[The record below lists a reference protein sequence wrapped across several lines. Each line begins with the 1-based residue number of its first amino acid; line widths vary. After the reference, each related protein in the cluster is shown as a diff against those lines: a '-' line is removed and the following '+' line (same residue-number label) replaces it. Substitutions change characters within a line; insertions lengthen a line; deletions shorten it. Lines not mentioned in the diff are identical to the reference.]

1 MAGGVEIRVCG
12 EVGVMNLTVKQ
23 QEALKSLVQLGKNWR
38 EEFFIVWHDP
48 DEISDILDFD
58 DNPPQIS
65 RGEIRALA
73 HEGLLLCEFQGE
85 NKAQVILTPKSYQA
99 VDTDFKLV
107 EVPQVKK
114 VFISHASKDKEIVD
128 AFIDDLLVGALAVK
142 LSDIFCTSTDG
153 TKIPSGEDWRNQI
166 RENLIGAKVTFL
178 IITPN
183 YKESE
188 ICLNEMGAAWVLSE
202 KPISLI
208 VDPVDY
214 DSVGVLQQ
222 VKQIEKLRDEK
233 SLDRVKDV
241 IQHELNIPA
250 EEIKSDRWT
259 AKKAAFLIKLE
270 KYLAAH
276 PFEPSVS
283 RDIFNELAAEN
294 LKLKEQ
300 IGYFA
305 GENDRLE
312 KVNAD
317 LKNAISRK
325 EAEAIEKKHL
335 DLSILDEFKTLC
347 KNAGKLLKTFHPLV
361 RGVIF
366 ESYTGKEIG
375 VKPEVE
381 DKNIGKAIG
390 SDFLTDD
397 PVQANWDATKEM
409 RLVYSALEELSAF
422 ITKNEEN
429 EKFIEAYESEFDAPL
444 SLSNIIFW
452 RDALEAHIVL
462 E

>member
-1 MAGGVEIRVCG
+1 
-12 EVGVMNLTVKQ
+12 MNLTVKQ
-23 QEALKSLVQLGKNWR
+23 QEALKSLVQLGKTWR
-38 EEFFIVWHDP
+38 EEFYIVWHDP
-48 DEISDILDFD
+48 DEISDIPDFD
-58 DNPPQIS
+58 GNLPQIS

-73 HEGLLLCEFQGE
+73 HEGLLLCEFQNE
-85 NKAQVILTPKSYQA
+85 NKAQIILTPKSYQA
-99 VDTDFKLV
+99 VDADFKTA
-107 EVPQVKK
+107 EVSQVKK
-114 VFISHASKDKEIVD
+114 VFISHASKDKEIAD

-142 LSDIFCTSTDG
+142 LTDIFCTSTDG

-214 DSVGVLQQ
+214 DSVGILQQ
-222 VKQIEKLRDEK
+222 VKQVERLQDEK

-241 IQHELNIPA
+241 IQSELNIPT
-250 EEIKSDRWT
+250 EDIKSDRWT
-259 AKKAAFLIKLE
+259 AKKSAFLVKLD
-270 KYLAAH
+270 KYLADH
-276 PFEPSVS
+276 PFEPSVTRES
-283 RDIFNELAAEN
+283 FEKLAAEN
-294 LKLKEQ
+294 SKLKDQ
-300 IGYFA
+300 VAYFA
-305 GENDRLE
+305 GENDRLD
-312 KVNAD
+312 KINAD
-317 LKNAISRK
+317 LKNAISNK

-335 DLSILDEFKTLC
+335 DLSVLNEFRVLC
-347 KNAGKLLKTFHPLV
+347 TNAGKQLKNFPPIV

-366 ESYTGKEIG
+366 EDYTEKKIG
-375 VKPEVE
+375 VKWEFG

-397 PVQANWDATKEM
+397 PVRVNWDTTKEM

-429 EKFIEAYESEFDAPL
+429 QRFMEAYENEFDAPL
-444 SLSNIIFW
+444 SLSNTDFW
-452 RDALEAHIVL
+452 SEALEAHIAL